1 MKSFYEFYQKMLS
14 EQPAPQQ
21 ATQAPAA
28 GAQQQQ
34 PPAGQQ
40 QQQQQQKPQGGAT
53 SPPIPDKATQTIL
66 DTLKANANKVADP
79 KMKKTLGDLLKTMEQ
94 PTPGAAGQQPA
105 APQAAPPAAQAA
117 QAQAAPAGQAAAQ
130 K

>member
-40 QQQQQQKPQGGAT
+40 QQQQQQKPGGAT

-66 DTLKANANKVADP
+66 DTLKANADKVADP
-79 KMKKTLGDLLKTMEQ
+79 KMKKTLGDLLKTMEH

-105 APQAAPPAAQAA
+105 APQAAPPAAQA
-117 QAQAAPAGQAAAQ
+117 QAAPAGQAAAQ

>member
-40 QQQQQQKPQGGAT
+40 QQQQQKPGGAT

-66 DTLKANANKVADP
+66 DTLKANADKVADP

-105 APQAAPPAAQAA
+105 APQAAPPAAQA
-117 QAQAAPAGQAAAQ
+117 QAAPAGQAAAQ

>member
-40 QQQQQQKPQGGAT
+40 QQQQQQKPGGAT

-66 DTLKANANKVADP
+66 DTLKANADKVADP

-105 APQAAPPAAQAA
+105 APQAAPPAAQA
-117 QAQAAPAGQAAAQ
+117 QAAPAGQAAAQ

>member
-34 PPAGQQ
+34 PPAG
-40 QQQQQQKPQGGAT
+40 QQQQQKPQGGAT

-105 APQAAPPAAQAA
+105 APQVAQAAPQQPPAA

>member
-40 QQQQQQKPQGGAT
+40 QQQQQQQKPGGAT
-53 SPPIPDKATQTIL
+53 SPPIPDKATQTI
-66 DTLKANANKVADP
+66 DRKAPGLKFIFGNR
-79 KMKKTLGDLLKTMEQ
+79 LGRHQTVSRHKQ
-94 PTPGAAGQQPA
+94 GGRA
-105 APQAAPPAAQAA
+105 
-117 QAQAAPAGQAAAQ
+117 
-130 K
+130 